1 MIKTNTSFFHAVEY
15 KMNTKTK
22 DNFLIIFDF
31 DGVIVDSKDAY
42 ALQMQDTIEKVSGL
56 KIDKRVFEER
66 VGNTDQKSDFI
77 EFLKTEETEIIS
89 QAVQIYASLTDK
101 YSSLRK
107 LFPKVRTS
115 LFRINKKYYTGIV
128 SRKSQNRLERWLE
141 YYEIAD
147 FFDVVIGT
155 LENSKAKAILRIAEK
170 LSVSKENTVM
180 IGDTEFDIISAK
192 EAEVISIVAMY
203 GITQPK
209 KVLELKPDYQI
220 RSFDEIELL
229 VEQIRLEK

>member
-1 MIKTNTSFFHAVEY
+1 
-15 KMNTKTK
+15 MNTKTK

-203 GITQPK
+203 GTTQPK

>member
-1 MIKTNTSFFHAVEY
+1 MQLTY

-31 DGVIVDSKDAY
+31 DGVIVDSKEAY
-42 ALQMQDTIEKVSGL
+42 ALQMQDTIEKISGI

-77 EFLKTEETEIIS
+77 EFLKTEETEIIN
-89 QAVQIYASLTDK
+89 QAVQIYGSLTDK
-101 YSSLRK
+101 YISLRK
-107 LFPKVRTS
+107 LFPKVQTS

-128 SRKSQNRLERWLE
+128 SRKSQNRLEKWLK
-141 YYEIAD
+141 YYEITD

-155 LENSKAKAILRIAEK
+155 LENSKANAILRIAEK

-180 IGDTEFDIISAK
+180 IGDTEFDILSAK
-192 EAEVISIVAMY
+192 EAKVTSIVAMY
-203 GITQPK
+203 GATQSK

-220 RSFDEIELL
+220 RSFDEIETL

>member
-1 MIKTNTSFFHAVEY
+1 MK
-15 KMNTKTK
+15 TKTK

-31 DGVIVDSKDAY
+31 DGVIVDSKEAY
-42 ALQMQDTIEKVSGL
+42 ALQMQDTIEKVSGI
-56 KIDKRVFEER
+56 KIDKHVFEER

-77 EFLKTEETEIIS
+77 EFLKTEDAEIIS
-89 QAVQIYASLTDK
+89 QAIQTYISLTDE

-107 LFPKVRTS
+107 LFPKVKAS
-115 LFRINKKYYTGIV
+115 LFSINQRYYTGIV
-128 SRKSQNRLERWLE
+128 SRKSQNRLEKWLD
-141 YYEIAD
+141 YYKIAD
-147 FFDVVIGT
+147 FFDVIIGT

-170 LSVSKENTVM
+170 LSISKENTVM

-203 GITQPK
+203 GTTQPK

-220 RSFDEIELL
+220 RSFDEIEIL

>member
-1 MIKTNTSFFHAVEY
+1 MK
-15 KMNTKTK
+15 TKTK

-77 EFLKTEETEIIS
+77 EFLKTEETEIIN

-192 EAEVISIVAMY
+192 DAEVISIVAMY
-203 GITQPK
+203 GTTQPK